1 MEGAEAGL
9 EEVEVAEP
17 FDESELELSLLVSD
31 FVSLLVGEEL
41 SDEPLPSVFFA
52 APLGDA

>member
-1 MEGAEAGL
+1 M
-9 EEVEVAEP
+9 AEP